1 MKTSNC
7 ELTFT
12 WAAVRT
18 FSFCKRLQPP
28 APPKT
33 FWRKLYLSV
42 KQFTQN
48 ADWLAAL
55 RQWCRATRTTRH
67 TFHPGA
73 DCLAR
78 TLLDGVFTNELYSC
92 RCRNIVVA
100 CKKVLYQR
108 GYRPLASRGAF
119 LLRVAPPPWKQGAD
133 PPRSLSIYMQRR
145 PAGARRRRPSR
156 AEGDGRDSFMGMRG
170 DDGFHRARRSRL
182 LCLRLFSMGIYF
194 RFTVV
199 RWFFI

>member
-48 ADWLAAL
+48 ADWPPSANSVVLHGPLVILFILVPIVLHVRYSMA
-55 RQWCRATRTTRH
+55 
-67 TFHPGA
+67 
-73 DCLAR
+73 CLQ
-78 TLLDGVFTNELYSC
+78 TSYIHVD
-92 RCRNIVVA
+92 VVI
-100 CKKVLYQR
+100 L
-108 GYRPLASRGAF
+108 
-119 LLRVAPPPWKQGAD
+119 
-133 PPRSLSIYMQRR
+133 
-145 PAGARRRRPSR
+145 
-156 AEGDGRDSFMGMRG
+156 
-170 DDGFHRARRSRL
+170 
-182 LCLRLFSMGIYF
+182 
-194 RFTVV
+194 
-199 RWFFI
+199 

>member
-133 PPRSLSIYMQRR
+133 PPRSLYVCSGDR
-145 PAGARRRRPSR
+145 PARGAAGRRERRATVGIHSWACVGTTGFTAP
-156 AEGDGRDSFMGMRG
+156 EGRDCCAYVFFNGN
-170 DDGFHRARRSRL
+170 
-182 LCLRLFSMGIYF
+182 LFSLD
-194 RFTVV
+194 TVV